1 MKSRLLLTAWALA
14 NLLVISAWTP
24 LVAQTQKG
32 TLVFAVET
40 LSGQT
45 MDPILE
51 GRPGNAVYQS
61 PMYDSLVGYDF
72 DKGGVGAL
80 HSHPHVQASYVAE
93 GRFEVTIDGRSEVL
107 EAGSSFIVPSN
118 LVHSVK
124 ALEAGRLVDSFTPH
138 RADFL
143 D

>member
-1 MKSRLLLTAWALA
+1 MARWCRWTAAGWRDEEDLTMTGRKIFSHAGEG
-14 NLLVISAWTP
+14 AWTP
-24 LVAQTQKG
+24 TPDGNRRRVLLHTDE
-32 TLVFAVET
+32 LMMVEF
-40 LSGQT
+40 G
-45 MDPILE
+45 
-51 GRPGNAVYQS
+51 
-61 PMYDSLVGYDF
+61 F

-93 GRFEVTIDGRSEVL
+93 GRFEVTIDGRTEIL

-118 LVHSVK
+118 LVHGVK